1 MAEKKDVYRAVSSF
15 TGDATLYQELA
26 DTICVLAALIQVVPE
41 TYLPDDT
48 TRTQHVVP
56 RGSTTEDYY
65 YDDTIDLDV
74 DGLGECYLPSSEDAQ
89 LSKLKDELVDRLS
102 ETLARFKSPP
112 SPANQDAKHVSSVIL
127 IESAEHNTVTFLCA
141 KNEGLDEQDREQFLR
156 GWKDLMEK
164 IARSDR
170 ILCSARKLSSDTC
183 PEIEWRPELENL
195 MRSALRLWRSEH
207 GQVAL
212 RSWTKRQFTGG
223 SSQQKLF
230 HDSLLYLARIYYAVE
245 VFMEAARKFVCGRS
259 VCYVSAPFLA
269 IQCRR
274 RGRLDPAD
282 ATSKTLAT
290 LVVDKRKISPKVTRD
305 LEQSLP
311 KLYQQNENDRHTHAE
326 IQALYHLEVLFPSQ
340 DKTYTV
346 HPYIGCSRRCCFL
359 CKAFVEVT
367 YPEMRRCTERKVR
380 KWRSKLLQTLRD
392 VLKTA
397 LLGRVSPKKALAQ
410 SSFGLPSEASLEW
423 GRLAKMERAHT
434 KTKRMMMFLET
445 AVDDD
450 FLIAPIPRKPG
461 LVTVSS
467 GQWTSSKVMNL
478 GGAEKLRLNFTR
490 QKHGL
495 EKLDEMPPLESS
507 RANICRF
514 CDSGPALFRCC
525 ACRML
530 YCSQACQRR
539 DWKTHVFVCRVKDR
553 PNKVDNLRWFLKRYV
568 GRDPVA
574 DEPELM
580 ERLFAD
586 DDLCYTFGFNQCVSA
601 GETRYLLFILQHTLG
616 LHKPRDLQR
625 WIDENCLHRQLRES
639 FFLSRSTRDK
649 NLPTNEAFSWYLNEY
664 TTNRL
669 SQPSI
674 YGRYRHQLFALQFV
688 KALFRLAP
696 IPTEWQDLPPK
707 ENRVLRLY
715 SRLLQPFNNIPTPF
729 DQEWLLFGF
738 CYCSTHAQCQQ
749 LRSAYLQLSAR
760 QLPLGHI
767 AEHLGC
773 QEHTIDLFRSQ
784 NIDIANLLDQGI
796 RPGLPVPRDVSAYRL
811 VAEVKHALSGRFC
824 SCFHRRKYPRG
835 YAFFENES
843 HLSIPSE
850 IEYGFHGTEEWERW
864 QLLNFYQHVFSLP
877 AFDVGELQAAN
888 AANSLTDYLD
898 RLVPDFRFK
907 LFCKY
912 RTSLTFPALGA
923 TVRNRA
929 TGERVH
935 DVDYSVVHDVQ
946 QSFGLSNPLKR
957 HLVCIR
963 HEHMDNISHL

>member
-1 MAEKKDVYRAVSSF
+1 
-15 TGDATLYQELA
+15 
-26 DTICVLAALIQVVPE
+26 
-41 TYLPDDT
+41 
-48 TRTQHVVP
+48 
-56 RGSTTEDYY
+56 
-65 YDDTIDLDV
+65 
-74 DGLGECYLPSSEDAQ
+74 
-89 LSKLKDELVDRLS
+89 
-102 ETLARFKSPP
+102 
-112 SPANQDAKHVSSVIL
+112 
-127 IESAEHNTVTFLCA
+127 
-141 KNEGLDEQDREQFLR
+141 
-156 GWKDLMEK
+156 
-164 IARSDR
+164 
-170 ILCSARKLSSDTC
+170 
-183 PEIEWRPELENL
+183 
-195 MRSALRLWRSEH
+195 
-207 GQVAL
+207 
-212 RSWTKRQFTGG
+212 
-223 SSQQKLF
+223 
-230 HDSLLYLARIYYAVE
+230 
-245 VFMEAARKFVCGRS
+245 
-259 VCYVSAPFLA
+259 
-269 IQCRR
+269 
-274 RGRLDPAD
+274 
-282 ATSKTLAT
+282 
-290 LVVDKRKISPKVTRD
+290 
-305 LEQSLP
+305 
-311 KLYQQNENDRHTHAE
+311 
-326 IQALYHLEVLFPSQ
+326 
-340 DKTYTV
+340 
-346 HPYIGCSRRCCFL
+346 
-359 CKAFVEVT
+359 
-367 YPEMRRCTERKVR
+367 
-380 KWRSKLLQTLRD
+380 
-392 VLKTA
+392 
-397 LLGRVSPKKALAQ
+397 
-410 SSFGLPSEASLEW
+410 
-423 GRLAKMERAHT
+423 
-434 KTKRMMMFLET
+434 MFLET

-478 GGAEKLRLNFTR
+478 GGAEKLRLNFIR

-850 IEYGFHGTEEWERW
+850 IEYDFHGTEEWERW